1 MATCDMCLV
10 LATCAVLH
18 GKIKLG
24 PLKAGLGGSN
34 KVRRGM
40 YSGSRSP
47 VMKIPRRRVDGDD
60 DEDVQESHVVICSLN
75 LLYSKPRRIIIL
87 SL

>member
-1 MATCDMCLV
+1 M
-10 LATCAVLH
+10 
-18 GKIKLG
+18 
-24 PLKAGLGGSN
+24 
-34 KVRRGM
+34 RRGM

-75 LLYSKPRRIIIL
+75 LPYSKPRRIIIL

>member
-1 MATCDMCLV
+1 VRRA

-18 GKIKLG
+18 GTITSG
-24 PLKAGLGGSN
+24 LKAEPGGSN
-34 KVRRGM
+34 KVPRGV

-47 VMKIPRRRVDGDD
+47 VMKIPGWRKRADGDDD

-75 LLYSKPRRIIIL
+75 LPYSKPRRIIIL